1 MNAPGIESRLSARV
15 ISSKVGVTRYVCPD
29 GLVTEEEGAFHAAQ
43 IILKCIGFRVNEGN
57 ERLLGRAHMGA
68 DSVVERDVQISVEP
82 HLDEAANGLPLIGH
96 VNGIRF
102 GAKMMARA
110 FVRNE
115 VHLTTHQIHVGLQ
128 PRVRI
133 NHFTASQALTAMLR
147 MADSDRSFHALL
159 MEVLA
164 SNTCPRTVH
173 GASQHVP

>member
-1 MNAPGIESRLSARV
+1 MNESAIESRLSARV
-15 ISSKVGVTRYVCPD
+15 ISSKVGVTRYVLPD

-96 VNGIRF
+96 VNGINF

-110 FVRNE
+110 FVTNA
-115 VHLTTHQIHVGLQ
+115 VHLTAHQ

-147 MADSDRSFHALL
+147 TADSDPSFHALL

-164 SNTCPRTVH
+164 SQHMRSHHPWSIRHVH
-173 GASQHVP
+173 

>member
-1 MNAPGIESRLSARV
+1 MNAPAIESRLSARV
-15 ISSKVGVTRYVCPD
+15 ISSNVGVTRYVRPD

-68 DSVVERDVQISVEP
+68 DSVVERDVQTSVEP

-96 VNGIRF
+96 VNGINF

-115 VHLTTHQIHVGLQ
+115 VHLTTHQIHVGFQ

-164 SNTCPRTVH
+164 SNTCPRTIH